1 MMSASR
7 IARWHETSEV
17 SALGKFEIHVW
28 KINLAVPPAEA
39 SRLRNFLSAAEC
51 EQAARFRFAHDQR
64 RFVVRRAILR
74 RLVAASLETKPE
86 AVQFKILSHGKPQ
99 VFGQESSDGLR
110 FSCSHSADLALVTLA
125 RGRELGVDLEQHRPL
140 TDAQKLAGKF
150 FSASEI
156 SELAALPQLLK
167 MPGFFNG
174 WTRKEAFLKAIG
186 LGLSF
191 PLDRFSV
198 TLTPDQ
204 SAALLSVND
213 DHKAAEKWTMIS
225 LDVRPDYS
233 AALVFVGK
241 TTGIQLFNWNSQTLY

>member
-1 MMSASR
+1 LENLKFTYGKSIWPCHPPKRAGSEIFYPPPSVNRPPVSVSR
-7 IARWHETSEV
+7 MTRGV
-17 SALGKFEIHVW
+17 SWFVAPFCGGLW
-28 KINLAVPPAEA
+28 
-39 SRLRNFLSAAEC
+39 
-51 EQAARFRFAHDQR
+51 R
-64 RFVVRRAILR
+64 RV
-74 RLVAASLETKPE
+74 SKPS
-86 AVQFKILSHGKPQ
+86 KILSHGKPQ